1 MGIQNS
7 VNGIHF
13 YIVVVSFNPG
23 KKLQKTLESIYRQDY
38 RDYEVV
44 IEDSE
49 SNDQSLS
56 SLRGSGF
63 FDSDIAKDRTHI
75 FVEKDRGIYD
85 GMNLAL
91 SRITGEQSNCEITAP
106 ILGRCYVMFLNCGD
120 VFHDRQVLGRIA
132 DAAEEYAAEQGEVKD
147 SDRPV
152 IFYGDQYNLKTGSIV
167 ASSPKLNEFSLYRNV
182 PCHQVCIYNL
192 SLFTDRAYDI
202 TYKVRADYEHFLYCV
217 YKRNAVTKYVDVIV
231 SDYEGGGYSETGDSK
246 RISEKEH
253 NKITSQYMGDK
264 VRKYR
269 LLLKLT
275 GAGLRTK
282 LAEDPRYSN
291 IYNGI
296 KSRIYAL
303 KR

>member
-1 MGIQNS
+1 MSITNS
-7 VNGIHF
+7 VSGIHF

-23 KKLQKTLESIYRQDY
+23 EKLKKTLESIYRQDY

-44 IEDSE
+44 IEDSD
-49 SNDQSLS
+49 SDDQSLS
-56 SLRGSGF
+56 SLREGGF

-91 SRITGEQSNCEITAP
+91 SRITAEQSNSGITAP
-106 ILGRCYVMFLNCGD
+106 VSGRSYVMFLNCGD

-132 DAAEEYAAEQGEVKD
+132 DAAEEYAGCQPED
-147 SDRPV
+147 IDRPV
-152 IFYGDQYNLKTGSIV
+152 IFYGDQYNLKTESV
-167 ASSPKLNEFSLYRNV
+167 VSSSPKLNEFSLYRNV
-182 PCHQVCIYNL
+182 PCHQVCIYDV
-192 SLFTDRAYDI
+192 SLFKDRAYDI
-202 TYKVRADYEHFLYCV
+202 AYKVRADYEHFLYCV
-217 YKRNAVTKYVDVIV
+217 YKKDAITKYVNVIV
-231 SDYEGGGYSETGDSK
+231 SDYEGGGYSETRDSK

-253 NKITSQYMGDK
+253 NKITTEYMGDK
-264 VRKYR
+264 VKKYR
-269 LLLKLT
+269 LMLKLS

-282 LAEDPRYSN
+282 MAEDPRFSK

-296 KSRIYAL
+296 KSGIYSL

>member
-1 MGIQNS
+1 MSITNS
-7 VNGIHF
+7 VSGIHF

-23 KKLQKTLESIYRQDY
+23 EKLKKTLESIYRQDY

-49 SNDQSLS
+49 SDDQSLS
-56 SLRGSGF
+56 SLREGGF

-91 SRITGEQSNCEITAP
+91 SRITAEQSNSGITAP
-106 ILGRCYVMFLNCGD
+106 VSGRSYVMFLNCGD

-132 DAAEEYAAEQGEVKD
+132 DAAEEYAGGQPED
-147 SDRPV
+147 IDRPV
-152 IFYGDQYNLKTGSIV
+152 IFYGDQYNLKTESV
-167 ASSPKLNEFSLYRNV
+167 VSSSPKLNEFSLYRNV
-182 PCHQVCIYNL
+182 PCHQVCIYDV
-192 SLFTDRAYDI
+192 SLFKDRAYDI
-202 TYKVRADYEHFLYCV
+202 AYKVRADYEHFLYCV
-217 YKRNAVTKYVDVIV
+217 YKKDAITKYVNVIV
-231 SDYEGGGYSETGDSK
+231 SDYEGGGYSETRDSK

-253 NKITSQYMGDK
+253 NKITTEYMGDK
-264 VRKYR
+264 AKKYR
-269 LLLKLT
+269 LMLKLS

-282 LAEDPRYSN
+282 MAEDPRFSKM
-291 IYNGI
+291 YNGI
-296 KSRIYAL
+296 KSGIYSL